1 MLNDVVMEPVITTG
15 RAQRSKDNNNGGGG
29 GVARKLLTK
38 AAHHKFSVRSQSPT
52 RTRTRASMMTRASV
66 VICILILKIAATT
79 TTSVT
84 SAHVIPDID
93 GQIINPPDKGDT
105 GTGRIGDLSISHPE
119 PGRLQLNHSAS
130 SRPSNDAGLTTS
142 SSVAG
147 AGGAGGTG
155 GMLGRAATYSYY
167 YIGRKLLYVPLFFL
181 LYWTVYNM
189 WLLLESVASR
199 WVSSQGTCPPGRSR
213 DCNV

>member
-29 GVARKLLTK
+29 VARKLFTK

-52 RTRTRASMMTRASV
+52 TTRTSMMTRASV
-66 VICILILKIAATT
+66 VICILILKIAAT

-130 SRPSNDAGLTTS
+130 SRPSTDAGLTTS
-142 SSVAG
+142 SSVA
-147 AGGAGGTG
+147 
-155 GMLGRAATYSYY
+155 
-167 YIGRKLLYVPLFFL
+167 
-181 LYWTVYNM
+181 
-189 WLLLESVASR
+189 VA
-199 WVSSQGTCPPGRSR
+199 VI
-213 DCNV
+213 VFKA